1 MVAKNSEESS
11 MQGLYFGAESQISVV
26 ANVDI
31 VAIQVIYSFSRF
43 GAQAPQGPNQPS
55 KVFVFI
61 FCYLS

>member
-1 MVAKNSEESS
+1 